1 MGESESKGACVRR
14 VPSTCTPHTPHTHE
28 ISTCMPHTP
37 HTHERHARMH
47 RCMQPACFCVRAR
60 LLAWKSAK
68 MTGEAVEAVVELVVG
83 EHEVV
88 HGAVHRC
95 PRVGVPGALR
105 AEAVEV

>member
-1 MGESESKGACVRR
+1 
-14 VPSTCTPHTPHTHE
+14 
-28 ISTCMPHTP
+28 
-37 HTHERHARMH
+37 MH

-60 LLAWKSAK
+60 LLAWKNAK